1 MQLNRRNFLKQSAT
15 MSASAFLPSLPA
27 FSNSPDTAADS
38 TPAPAAADGFRLIVL
53 ATNWGFSGTHDEF
66 LKRAKDAGY
75 DGMEVWWP
83 GDAAG
88 QDALFNALAK
98 HKMEVG
104 FLCGGSSSD
113 FTKHAEQFEA
123 AVKAAA
129 MQQRQRPLYINCHS
143 GKDYFTFEQNT
154 KLIEMT
160 TRISQ
165 QSGVMVCHETH
176 RSRMMFAAH
185 VTRRFIET
193 QPALRLTLDISHW
206 CNVHESL
213 LQDQQETVAMAL
225 ARAGHIHARI
235 GHPEGPQVND
245 PRAPEWESAVKAHFA
260 WWDEIARQKKAKGE
274 VMTMLTEFGPV
285 DYMPALPYT
294 RQPVANQWDIN
305 VHMMKLLKAR
315 YGK

>member
-1 MQLNRRNFLKQSAT
+1 MQLNRRNFIKQSAAAGAT
-15 MSASAFLPSLPA
+15 SLLPSLPA
-27 FSNSPDTAADS
+27 FSASPEGAPT
-38 TPAPAAADGFRLIVL
+38 PAAAGFKLVVL
-53 ATNWGFSGTHDEF
+53 ATNWGFQGSVDEF
-66 LKRAKDAGY
+66 CRRAKEAGY
-75 DGMEVWWP
+75 DGIEMWWP
-83 GDAAG
+83 GDAAA
-88 QDALFNALAK
+88 QDALFTALAK
-98 HKMEVG
+98 HKLEIG
-104 FLCGGSSSD
+104 FLCGSGSSD
-113 FTKHAEQFEA
+113 YTKHAEQFEA
-123 AVKAAA
+123 ALKAATS
-129 MQQRQRPLYINCHS
+129 QQRQRPLYVNCHS
-143 GKDYFTFEQNT
+143 GKDYFSFEQNT
-154 KLIEMT
+154 KLIEIT

-165 QSGVMVCHETH
+165 QSGIPVCHETH

-225 ARAGHIHARI
+225 ARAEHIHARI

-245 PRAPEWESAVKAHFA
+245 PRAPEWEGAVKAHFA
-260 WWDEIARQKKAKGE
+260 WWDEIARRKREKGE

-294 RQPVANQWDIN
+294 RQAVANQWDIN

>member
-1 MQLNRRNFLKQSAT
+1 MQLNRRNFLKQSAAVGAT
-15 MSASAFLPSLPA
+15 SLLPSLPA
-27 FSNSPDTAADS
+27 FSSSPEALK
-38 TPAPAAADGFRLIVL
+38 APAAAGFRLLVL
-53 ATNWGFSGTHDEF
+53 ATNWGFQGSVDDF
-66 LKRAKDAGY
+66 CKRAKEAGY
-75 DGMEVWWP
+75 DGIEMWWP
-83 GDAAG
+83 GDAAA
-88 QDALFNALAK
+88 QDALFTALAK
-98 HKMEVG
+98 HGLEVG
-104 FLCGGSSSD
+104 FLCGGNGSD
-113 FTKHAEQFEA
+113 YTKHAEQFEA
-123 AVKAAA
+123 AVKAATG
-129 MQQRQRPLYINCHS
+129 QQRKKPLYINCHS
-143 GKDYFTFEQNT
+143 GKDYFTFEQNS

-160 TRISQ
+160 VRVAQ
-165 QSGVMVCHETH
+165 QTGIPVYHETH

-193 QPALRLTLDISHW
+193 HPGLRLTLDISHW

-225 ARAGHIHARI
+225 SRAGHIHARI

-245 PRAPEWESAVKAHFA
+245 PRAPEWEGAVKAHFA
-260 WWDEIARQKKAKGE
+260 WWDEIAKQKRAKGE
-274 VMTMLTEFGPV
+274 VMTVLTEFGPV